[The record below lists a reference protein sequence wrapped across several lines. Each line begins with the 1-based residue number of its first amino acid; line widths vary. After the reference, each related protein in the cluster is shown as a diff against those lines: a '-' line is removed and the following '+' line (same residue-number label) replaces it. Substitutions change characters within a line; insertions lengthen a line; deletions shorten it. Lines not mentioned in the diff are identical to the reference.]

1 MPHNVTL
8 SPLNVTPKK
17 YHHHILGLKI
27 DNYLKDKGTNASIL
41 NYPFD
46 LKLLYMEALS
56 DTNEAYELLG
66 SNQRLT
72 RKECE
77 DDIVLINR
85 EINTVLMK
93 ERTRF

>member
-8 SPLNVTPKK
+8 SPLSVTPKK

-41 NYPFD
+41 NYPYD

-93 ERTRF
+93 ERTRS